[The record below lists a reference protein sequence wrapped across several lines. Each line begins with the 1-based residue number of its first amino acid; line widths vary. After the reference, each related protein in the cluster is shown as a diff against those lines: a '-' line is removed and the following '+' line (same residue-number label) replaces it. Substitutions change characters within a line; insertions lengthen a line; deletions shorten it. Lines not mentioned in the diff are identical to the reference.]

1 MEIDGF
7 KHFYEFYEKLNVI
20 SEIIN
25 KTTTTIPSDPTPLFN
40 KIFGDSRSERDMK
53 KNETDERPT
62 FKAILDKQHESGD
75 LIKTFMYDK
84 LTGKTGKTEKTE
96 TNFIAKN
103 LRIGSTAEITLIA
116 INKKA
121 EVQGPKTPPWF
132 DSDMFSIF
140 NLDEFDDNDRPEEA
154 TEKKNIKELH
164 SVIHNDYTLSI
175 KTLFRY
181 QDINGV
187 DTGLTTYVWKS
198 KYNMLGLLT
207 QPFLLLTFDMYFYNV
222 KGAPLFRKN
231 FDVIDEEPDGGAAT
245 SKVSVESLLAINIFK
260 QNQLPTFLMLLIYY
274 AGYSFNIEVA
284 YITSKFRNKFNQSS
298 NKTSFPIKLYVPISH
313 PMETKYNNLLKSAI
327 KPDSVDLNVETL
339 QVYHV
344 GYQIASLWDYVNGK
358 LTILINNMLNSNS
371 KDDKARLTD
380 LFKKKYT
387 SNNLFLFE
395 CINELKK
402 YKEYILNP
410 ANITTIEFPMSTL
423 KTLEILILKLSY
435 ILSVLEPTFIPIETM
450 SFDVVMNGKT
460 LKYVI
465 NSELQATNI
474 SIDDNISNDKL
485 MAAILSTRAGVM
497 DSTPTKETA
506 NLLLSET
513 ESIEIIKS
521 SIQKEADISR
531 SNKIEKNIA
540 YTKIHD
546 ASNKSRESLKQLRLD
561 YTKAGYSADDLNLAE
576 TYMNRVVKLKEL
588 ELAEYKAHTEKL
600 YADEIYTAA
609 TALLDAFSK
618 NSYPTQIRFDAF
630 RKLKPNDDDALK
642 DIITELNV
650 QKALYA
656 EAAGQ
661 SPEELARL
669 AKNRRRVEELQKRKP
684 TPKLSGQP
692 GESGETLGP
701 EHTSTESEA
710 TDNTFTAKITI
721 NEKYNTRNTNY
732 GGINIAS
739 IPEVIQRDFKVGKIR
754 EAKRTVTS
762 RGLSSSQTKNPNWLF
777 TDEDNGNITTN
788 SKLIK
793 INDITTNDDITTSTN
808 TIWDG
813 KNPYA
818 KMDDTAKFTAETKA
832 YIKKNYSDQQTLLLN
847 STYFEV
853 ANQQRLLFKVL
864 NELTNGHT
872 YLFTFEK
879 LEPETRRQSYELAG
893 GGKNTTKKVNRRQR
907 QGQIQGKTHSK
918 TKKVFENEVINT

>member
-1 MEIDGF
+1 MGIDGF

-40 KIFGDSRSERDMK
+40 KIFGDSQRERDMK
-53 KNETDERPT
+53 KAETDERPT
-62 FKAILDKQHESGD
+62 LKAILDKQHESGD

-84 LTGKTGKTEKTE
+84 PTGKTGKTE

-103 LRIGSTAEITLIA
+103 LRIGSTTEIILIA

-121 EVQGPKTPPWF
+121 EVPGATAPPWF

-181 QDINGV
+181 HDINRV

-231 FDVIDEEPDGGAAT
+231 FDVIDEEPDVEAAT

-274 AGYSFNIEVA
+274 AGYSFNINVDD
-284 YITSKFRNKFNQSS
+284 ITSKFRNKFNQSS

-546 ASNKSRESLKQLRLD
+546 EFEKSTTSLAQLTD
-561 YTKAGYSADDLNLAE
+561 DFVKAHFSADDLNLTE
-576 TYMNRVVKLKEL
+576 TYMNRVVQNSELKLADKKAEL
-588 ELAEYKAHTEKL
+588 EKN
-600 YADEIYTAA
+600 YADEIYSAA
-609 TALLDAFSK
+609 TALLRAFTPSD
-618 NSYPTQIRFDAF
+618 YPTEKQFADF
-630 RKLKPNDDDALK
+630 RKPKSDINNDPAVQGILDDLRAKKKQLA
-642 DIITELNV
+642 T
-650 QKALYA
+650 
-656 EAAGQ
+656 AAGQ
-661 SPEELARL
+661 SPQQLATMARS
-669 AKNRRRVEELQKRKP
+669 RRRVEEARKTRSKVKR
-684 TPKLSGQP
+684 TLGGPK
-692 GESGETLGP
+692 ESGAPDEPDDTLVASEDTESVDVTIMPYHTEGKRRCGLSFGQYNTVIQHDYRLGRIVNTDKNNIPVNMLNRRKKYRP
-701 EHTSTESEA
+701 EEWWPFTKNIAGNTISIGSGYILAKIEAKDSGTSTFTTHWDKYDTRPTLDIIGEKKS
-710 TDNTFTAKITI
+710 TFDNDVDKKAAI
-721 NEKYNTRNTNY
+721 NVVGRNNEEMIY
-732 GGINIAS
+732 KQQYLLDKLDNL
-739 IPEVIQRDFKVGKIR
+739 R
-754 EAKRTVTS
+754 
-762 RGLSSSQTKNPNWLF
+762 PN
-777 TDEDNGNITTN
+777 NV
-788 SKLIK
+788 
-793 INDITTNDDITTSTN
+793 
-808 TIWDG
+808 
-813 KNPYA
+813 Y
-818 KMDDTAKFTAETKA
+818 
-832 YIKKNYSDQQTLLLN
+832 
-847 STYFEV
+847 
-853 ANQQRLLFKVL
+853 R
-864 NELTNGHT
+864 
-872 YLFTFEK
+872 FTFEK
-879 LEPETRRQSYELAG
+879 PKVEHVSTVDTGSAFG

-918 TKKVFENEVINT
+918 TKKVLENEVIN

>member
-1 MEIDGF
+1 MDIDGS

-53 KNETDERPT
+53 INETDERPT
-62 FKAILDKQHESGD
+62 LRAILNKQHESGD

-84 LTGKTGKTEKTE
+84 PTGKTGKTE

-103 LRIGSTAEITLIA
+103 LRIGSTTDIILIA

-121 EVQGPKTPPWF
+121 EVQGPKTPAWF

-140 NLDEFDDNDRPEEA
+140 NLDEFEYDD
-154 TEKKNIKELH
+154 TKKNIKELH
-164 SVIHNDYTLSI
+164 SVTHKDYTLFI
-175 KTLFRY
+175 RTLFKY
-181 QDINGV
+181 HYINHS
-187 DTGLTTYVWKS
+187 DTRLDNYVWES

-222 KGAPLFRKN
+222 NGAPLFRKN
-231 FDVIDEEPDGGAAT
+231 FDVIEEASEGEAAT
-245 SKVSVESLLAINIFK
+245 NKISVESLLAINIFK

-274 AGYSFNIEVA
+274 AGYSFNIELHD
-284 YITSKFRNKFNQSS
+284 ITSKFRNKFNQSS

-497 DSTPTKETA
+497 GSTTTGKETA

-513 ESIEIIKS
+513 ESREIIKS

-531 SNKIEKNIA
+531 SNKIEKTIA

-546 ASNKSRESLKQLRLD
+546 EFVKSNASLAQLTD
-561 YTKAGYSADDLNLAE
+561 HYTKAGFSDEDLKLTE
-576 TYMNRVVKLKEL
+576 TYMNSVVQNSELKLADKKAEL
-588 ELAEYKAHTEKL
+588 EQN
-600 YADEIYTAA
+600 YANDIYSAA
-609 TALLDAFSK
+609 SALLSAFNTS
-618 NSYPTQIRFDAF
+618 SFPTQPQFAAF
-630 RKLKPNDDDALK
+630 RTPKP
-642 DIITELNV
+642 DINNASEVTGIIAELRAKKE
-650 QKALYA
+650 QLAT
-656 EAAGQ
+656 AAGQ
-661 SPEELARL
+661 SPEQLATMARS
-669 AKNRRRVEELQKRKP
+669 RRRIEEIQKSTKTRSKVKR
-684 TPKLSGQP
+684 TL
-692 GESGETLGP
+692 GESGESGESDESGDTLVAS
-701 EHTSTESEA
+701 EDTESVKVTIMPYHTKDERRCGL
-710 TDNTFTAKITI
+710 TFGQ
-721 NEKYNTRNTNY
+721 YNTVIKSDYKLGKIVNTDKNNIPVELFKRKKQY
-732 GGINIAS
+732 TLEQWWPFTKNIAGNTIS
-739 IPEVIQRDFKVGKIR
+739 IDSGDILSKIEAIDSTTGTLTPYWDKYDNRSALSIIGDKKATFDKDGDKKTAIAAIGKQHEEMIYKHQNLFDKLDNLLTNS
-754 EAKRTVTS
+754 AYIFTFQKPKLQKSSTVD
-762 RGLSSSQTKNPNWLF
+762 RGLT
-777 TDEDNGNITTN
+777 
-788 SKLIK
+788 
-793 INDITTNDDITTSTN
+793 
-808 TIWDG
+808 
-813 KNPYA
+813 
-818 KMDDTAKFTAETKA
+818 
-832 YIKKNYSDQQTLLLN
+832 
-847 STYFEV
+847 
-853 ANQQRLLFKVL
+853 
-864 NELTNGHT
+864 
-872 YLFTFEK
+872 
-879 LEPETRRQSYELAG
+879 G
-893 GGKNTTKKVNRRQR
+893 GGKNTTKKVNRKQV
-907 QGQIQGKTHSK
+907 QSK
-918 TKKVFENEVINT
+918 TKNKKQKR

>member
-1 MEIDGF
+1 MDIAGF
-7 KHFYEFYEKLNVI
+7 THFYEFYQKLNVI

-40 KIFGDSRSERDMK
+40 KIFGDSRSDRDRK
-53 KNETDERPT
+53 KAETDERPT
-62 FKAILDKQHESGD
+62 LKAILDKQHESGD

-84 LTGKTGKTEKTE
+84 PTGKTGKTE

-103 LRIGSTAEITLIA
+103 LRIGSTTEIILIA

-121 EVQGPKTPPWF
+121 EVQGNTTPTWF
-132 DSDMFSIF
+132 DSNMFSIF
-140 NLDEFDDNDRPEEA
+140 NLDEFDDNDRPAEA

-164 SVIHNDYTLSI
+164 SVTHTDYALSI
-175 KTLFRY
+175 KTLFQY
-181 QDINGV
+181 HYINHS
-187 DTGLTTYVWKS
+187 DTRLTTYVWES

-207 QPFLLLTFDMYFYNV
+207 QPFLLLTFDMYYYNV

-231 FDVIDEEPDGGAAT
+231 FDVIEEASEGEAAT
-245 SKVSVESLLAINIFK
+245 NNISVESLLAINIFK

-274 AGYSFNIEVA
+274 AGYSFNINVDD
-284 YITSKFRNKFNQSS
+284 ITSKFRNKFNQSS

-497 DSTPTKETA
+497 GLTTTGKETA
-506 NLLLSET
+506 NLLLSDT
-513 ESIEIIKS
+513 ESKEIIKS

-546 ASNKSRESLKQLRLD
+546 EFEKSETSLAQLTD
-561 YTKAGYSADDLNLAE
+561 YYTKAKYSPEDLKLTE
-576 TYMNRVVKLKEL
+576 PYMNRVVQHIELKLADKKAEL
-588 ELAEYKAHTEKL
+588 EQN
-600 YADEIYTAA
+600 YANDIYSAA
-609 TALLDAFSK
+609 LALLSAFNTS
-618 NSYPTQIRFDAF
+618 SFPTQPQFAAF
-630 RKLKPNDDDALK
+630 RTPKPDINNDSEVMG
-642 DIITELNV
+642 IIAELRAKKK
-650 QKALYA
+650 QLAT
-656 EAAGQ
+656 AAGQ
-661 SPEELARL
+661 SPEQL
-669 AKNRRRVEELQKRKP
+669 AKMARSRRRVAEIPEARNTTGEP
-684 TPKLSGQP
+684 SG
-692 GESGETLGP
+692 SGGL
-701 EHTSTESEA
+701 EA
-710 TDNTFTAKITI
+710 TSLDSDDAGKTFTAEITI
-721 NEKYNTRNTNY
+721 NDKYKSSGY
-732 GGINIAS
+732 GGINIDALDN
-739 IPEVIQRDFKVGKIR
+739 VIQPTFKVGKIR
-754 EAKRTVTS
+754 EVKKTVTA
-762 RGLSSSQTKNPNWLF
+762 RFSSNQIKNSNWLF
-777 TDEDNGNITTN
+777 ENETANITIN

-793 INDITTNDDITTSTN
+793 ISDKTPSDQLNGTRLGPDWDSDKPYEGIDPDKFKKTTED
-808 TIWDG
+808 
-813 KNPYA
+813 
-818 KMDDTAKFTAETKA
+818 
-832 YIKKNYSDQQTLLLN
+832 YINKNYSHIKLALLESVTLEIAMKQ
-847 STYFEV
+847 Y
-853 ANQQRLLFKVL
+853 RLYKVL
-864 NELTNGHT
+864 NQLQLDHK

-879 LEPETRRQSYELAG
+879 LEPEKRRRSDGFDG
-893 GGKNTTKKVNRRQR
+893 GSKNTTKKVNRRQR

-918 TKKVFENEVINT
+918 TKKVFENEVY